1 MAQVTDIDTN
11 QNLSTLEKEKEFSV
25 HQECWGSDFAAALPV
40 IDPRRERQVVRKLD
54 IFIAPV
60 VVLMELISNL
70 DRGNI
75 GYAATQGMTADLRLV
90 GNQFNIA
97 VSILFVTYIT
107 FEFPAALFVK
117 WIGFQRMIPICA
129 LIWGTICM
137 CTGFC
142 QSFGSLVAVRLLLGA
157 AEGCIF
163 PSLSLLLLNWYKRE
177 EIVTRITFIWCGAAL
192 SAAFGG
198 LIAYG
203 VLQMDGVAGYRG
215 WRWYRCPSCSH
226 SVI

>member
-1 MAQVTDIDTN
+1 MGRIIDSTGT
-11 QNLSTLEKEKEFSV
+11 QDLSALEKEKV
-25 HQECWGSDFAAALPV
+25 GSLHTEYAALPPA
-40 IDPRRERQVVRKLD
+40 IDPKRERQVVRKLD
-54 IFIAPV
+54 IFIAPI
-60 VVLMELISNL
+60 VVLVELVSNL

-75 GYAATQGMTADLRLV
+75 GFAATQGMAKDLNLM

-117 WIGFQRMIPICA
+117 WIGFQRVIPICA
-129 LIWGTICM
+129 LIWGTVCL
-137 CTGFC
+137 CTGFVH
-142 QSFGSLVAVRLLLGA
+142 SFGSLVAVRLLLGA

-177 EIVTRITFIWCGAAL
+177 ELVTRITFIWGGAAL

-198 LIAYG
+198 LIAFG

-215 WRWYRCPSCSH
+215 WRW
-226 SVI
+226 

>member
-1 MAQVTDIDTN
+1 MADNTYD
-11 QNLSTLEKEKEFSV
+11 LSALEKEKEISV
-25 HQECWGSDFAAALPV
+25 HQEYTAPV
-40 IDPRRERQVVRKLD
+40 IFIDPHRERRVVRKLD
-54 IFIAPV
+54 MFIAPV

-75 GYAATQGMTADLRLV
+75 GFAATQGMTKDLGLK

-107 FEFPAALFVK
+107 AEFPAALFVK

-129 LIWGTICM
+129 IIWGTICL

-142 QSFGSLVAVRLLLGA
+142 QSFGSLVATRLLLGA

-177 EIVTRITFIWCGAAL
+177 EIVTRITFIWGGAAL
-192 SAAFGG
+192 SSAFGG

-215 WRWYRCPSCSH
+215 WRW
-226 SVI
+226 